1 MKDHSAQL
9 KRILLTLLDK
19 LEKEELSLA
28 EVSKQA
34 KLIKKVISEMDN
46 NNDSRAR
53 ELIDQSTNKK

>member
-34 KLIKKVISEMDN
+34 KLIKKVIREMDN

>member
-34 KLIKKVISEMDN
+34 KLIKRVISEMDN